1 MTVALELGLVDAER
15 GLVLNTSNGQ
25 QLSLTVILE
34 TGLLATPKL
43 SLDLI
48 EALELG
54 LYSDETGLFVDP
66 FTKQSLS
73 LQDAINS
80 GLLDP
85 STTMVKD
92 PHNGSVVALV
102 EAIRSELVDATAGRL
117 VHHGTQSKMNLLL
130 ALQQGLLMT
139 AHARVSQGCGCTTN
153 FVQGKKGVL
162 LLATLQ
168 NNLFIMQY
176 ASNQTKP
183 FLYLNPL
190 IHFPYSKS

>member
-66 FTKQSLS
+66 FTKQP
-73 LQDAINS
+73 QIIPFADAPFQLGLHGRSSTSAIFDI
-80 GLLDP
+80 LLDSP
-85 STTMVKD
+85 QLW
-92 PHNGSVVALV
+92 LV
-102 EAIRSELVDATAGRL
+102 
-117 VHHGTQSKMNLLL
+117 
-130 ALQQGLLMT
+130 GL
-139 AHARVSQGCGCTTN
+139 
-153 FVQGKKGVL
+153 
-162 LLATLQ
+162 
-168 NNLFIMQY
+168 
-176 ASNQTKP
+176 
-183 FLYLNPL
+183 
-190 IHFPYSKS
+190 